1 MELVLCHTPLTWNFE
16 VTPRFLENLCTPSIG
31 LYYYHVYIATVCV
44 SERCFSQVVGRHQLG
59 KTVVSHVQYIY
70 TIQSGEKK
78 KKLELH
84 FA

>member
-1 MELVLCHTPLTWNFE
+1 MELALCHTFLTWNFE

-31 LYYYHVYIATVCV
+31 PYCYHVHITTVCV
-44 SERCFSQVVGRHQLG
+44 SELCFSQVLGRHQLG

-70 TIQSGEKK
+70 TIPSGK